1 MMKLHIKNRYLFLAD
16 LFLCFFAYVLV
27 IRFLFPASDFL
38 PYFLNGIPRV
48 YSSALAFSLFLLIFG
63 LYRVDWLYAGA
74 TEYIR
79 LLSGCLAGATLSVCI
94 GLLLSPLLFFK
105 FNVAAAMVCCVL
117 ICFLRFLVRLFCKV
131 SKLPHTKQGKRVLIV
146 GAGWLAVSL
155 LRELQED
162 HALQYHVVGL
172 IDDDPE
178 KAHLRIA
185 GASVLGTRQDIPRI
199 CKEKQVDEII
209 FAIFRLPAKDRTD
222 ILDICSSTG
231 KKVKILPNIRSILE
245 NKNFLP
251 HMREIAIEDLL
262 EREPIVLDNP
272 MVSQDICGK
281 VVLVTG
287 GGGSIGSELCRQI
300 AAFRPSRLVILDI
313 YENTTYELEN
323 ELEETYPDLQLDVCI
338 ASVRDKARLAQIFGQ
353 YRPEIVFHAAA
364 HKHVPLMEF
373 NPAEAIK
380 NNVFGTLNTVQCAEE
395 FGVRRFVLISTD
407 KAVNPTNIMGASK
420 RLCEMIV
427 QSKKNSPTEFVA
439 VRFGNVLGSNGSVLP
454 RFKKQIAAGGPVT
467 ITHPEITRFF
477 MTIPEAAS
485 LVLQAAAYAKGGEIF
500 VLDMGSPVRI
510 YDLARKL
517 IHLSGLVPDE
527 DIPIV
532 FTGLRPGEK
541 LYEEL
546 LMSEEG
552 LTKTRHDKIFVGKPI
567 QITPEDLQKKLDIL
581 SGTLDKDT
589 ASILNAFEAVVPTY
603 QRPSAV

>member
-16 LFLCFFAYVLV
+16 LILCFFAYVLV
-27 IRFLFPASDFL
+27 IRFLFPASDFR
-38 PYFLNGIPRV
+38 PYFLNGIPTIL
-48 YSSALAFSLFLLIFG
+48 SSAFIFVFLLLFFG
-63 LYRVDWLYAGA
+63 LYRVDWLYAGV

-79 LLSGCLAGATLSVCI
+79 LAAGCLLGAACSVFAGLFM
-94 GLLLSPLLFFK
+94 SPMLFFK
-105 FNVAAAMVCCVL
+105 FNVAAAIACCVL
-117 ICFLRFLVRLFCKV
+117 ICFLRFAVRFICKL
-131 SKLPHTKQGKRVLIV
+131 SKRPNTKQGARVLII
-146 GAGWLAVSL
+146 GAGRLAVSL
-155 LRELQED
+155 LREIQED
-162 HALQYHVVGL
+162 HSLHYHVVGL

-178 KAHLRIA
+178 KARLRLA
-185 GASVLGTRQDIPRI
+185 GACVLGRRQDIPRI
-199 CKEKQVDEII
+199 CKEKQIDEII
-209 FAIFRLPAKDRTD
+209 FAIFQLPAKDRTD

-231 KKVKILPNIRSILE
+231 KKVKILPNIGSMLE
-245 NKNFLP
+245 NKNVLSKA
-251 HMREIAIEDLL
+251 REIDIEDLL
-262 EREPIVLDNP
+262 ERDPIVLDNP
-272 MVSQDICGK
+272 LVTKEICGK
-281 VVLVTG
+281 VILVTG

-300 AAFRPSRLVILDI
+300 ASFHPGRLVILDI
-313 YENTTYELEN
+313 YENTTYELQN
-323 ELEETYPDLQLDVCI
+323 ELAEAYPDLQMDVCI
-338 ASVRDKARLAQIFGQ
+338 ASVRDKTRLSQIFRQ

-380 NNVFGTLNTVQCAEE
+380 NNVFGTYNTVQCAEE
-395 FGVRRFVLISTD
+395 YGVRRFVLISTD

-427 QSKKNSPTEFVA
+427 QSKQNSKTEFVA

-517 IHLSGLVPDE
+517 IHLSGLVPDR

-567 QITPEDLQKKLDIL
+567 EISPEDLEKKLEVL
-581 SGTLDKDT
+581 SAVLQDDT
-589 ASILNAFEAVVPTY
+589 ASILDAFASVVPTY
-603 QRPSAV
+603 QRPHTA